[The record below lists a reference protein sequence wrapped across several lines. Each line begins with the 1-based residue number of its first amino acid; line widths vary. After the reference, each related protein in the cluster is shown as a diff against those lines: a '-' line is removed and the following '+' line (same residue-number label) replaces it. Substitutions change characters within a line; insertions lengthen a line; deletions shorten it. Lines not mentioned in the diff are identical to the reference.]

1 MNPYEILGVARD
13 ASAEEIK
20 RAYRTKAKQFHPDAN
35 PNNPDAEVRFKELS
49 EAYAV
54 LSDPEKRQRYDM
66 FGSMN
71 GSGVGGM
78 GFDFMDFG
86 LSEAM
91 RLFTEVITGNSSGA
105 NRRTK
110 GKNLHYELELSLE
123 ELYEGVSRV
132 VEYRRMAHCEECG
145 GTGIP
150 PDAEIRNCPACH
162 GRGVRHVLRST
173 LLGSFTQVAQCPD
186 CGGTGKIAS
195 RHCPKCRG
203 EGRSQTSERIVVE
216 IPAGADH
223 GNYRVIQ
230 GMGNAGLFGGPSGD
244 LVVYVKVKPHE
255 KFRRPVESVGK
266 NADLLFNLP
275 ISFSTAALGDDI
287 EVPTIDGATAKVK
300 IPAGTQFGTSFRL
313 KGKGM
318 PYLDGGYGDLIVTV
332 YIQTPKKLSK
342 EEKKLFEQLRKF
354 DSEHATESEHEGF
367 FDRLRE
373 LFE

>member
-20 RAYRTKAKQFHPDAN
+20 RAYRNKAKQFHPDAN
-35 PNNPDAEVRFKELS
+35 PDNPDAEVRFKEVS
-49 EAYAV
+49 EAYAI
-54 LSDPEKRQRYDM
+54 LSDTEKRQRYDM
-66 FGSMN
+66 FGSAN
-71 GSGVGGM
+71 GRGGI

-91 RLFTEVITGNSSGA
+91 RLFTEVITGTSSGA

-110 GKNLHYELELSLE
+110 GKNQHYELELTLE
-123 ELYEGVSRV
+123 ELYEGVSRGI
-132 VEYRRMAHCEECG
+132 EYRRMSSCEECN
-145 GTGIP
+145 GTGVP
-150 PDAEIRNCPACH
+150 PDAEIRNCPACN
-162 GRGVRHVLRST
+162 GRGVRHVMRST

-195 RHCPKCRG
+195 RQCPKCHG
-203 EGRSQTSERIVVE
+203 EGRSQTTERIVVE

-230 GMGNAGLFGGPSGD
+230 GMGNAGLNGGPPGD

-255 KFRRPVESVGK
+255 KFRRRG
-266 NADLLFNLP
+266 ADLFYNLP
-275 ISFSTAALGDDI
+275 ISFATAALGDDI
-287 EVPTIDGATAKVK
+287 EVPTIDGKTAKVK
-300 IPAGTQFGTSFRL
+300 IPPGTQFGTSFRL
-313 KGKGM
+313 KRKGM
-318 PYLDGGYGDLIVTV
+318 PYLDGGHGDMIVTV

-342 EEKKLFEQLRKF
+342 EEKKLFEQLKKF
-354 DSEHATESEHEGF
+354 DSDHDGEADSEGF
-367 FDRLRE
+367 FERLRE